1 MYLTSNRNVCACW
14 TYQYLTDCK
23 DNMIKLT
30 RQCSNCDVIYNY
42 EQTPLIFNYCPNCG
56 AKIIGEVYVD
66 SVDNRF

>member
-1 MYLTSNRNVCACW
+1 MYLTSNRNVCAYW

-23 DNMIKLT
+23 DNQIKAT

-42 EQTPLIFNYCPNCG
+42 ERTPLVFNYCPNCG

-66 SVDNRF
+66 DIDNY